1 MFRLIVPIGAVLV
14 GVALLLLGS
23 GLLNTLLAV
32 RGALEGYDDG
42 MLGLIMSGYFLG
54 FFVGTFLALP
64 VIGRVGHIR
73 AFAMCAA
80 IASCSVLLHFLFIDP
95 FVWLALRVVTGA
107 ALVILYTIIESWL
120 NGQTSPEQRGR
131 VFAIYMAVNLGSL
144 ALAQQLLRLDGAES
158 FLLFAVAT
166 MLICISLV
174 PVTWTRFAQP
184 EIHQLERMRFGR
196 LRKIAPVAIAGAF
209 LSGLAMGPFW
219 GLAPVYAGRIGLDS
233 GGVAAFM
240 SCAILGGALF
250 QYPIGRFSDTHDR
263 RRVLAVISA
272 AAVFAAIIL
281 WLSSGSQW
289 LTLMAIAI
297 YGGLAFAIYPIAVAN
312 LLDHLEAKD
321 ILPGGSAL
329 LLLHGIG
336 AAVGPAL
343 AGQLMALLGA
353 QALPLYFVAMQ
364 LLLTFYA
371 VRNMHS
377 LKEEELE
384 HAAPFVP
391 MVRTTPTALEMLP
404 EDVLTDEQQNI
415 SDDDAHAATNRS
427 PPH

>member
-1 MFRLIVPIGAVLV
+1 M
-14 GVALLLLGS
+14 
-23 GLLNTLLAV
+23 
-32 RGALEGYDDG
+32 
-42 MLGLIMSGYFLG
+42 
-54 FFVGTFLALP
+54 
-64 VIGRVGHIR
+64 
-73 AFAMCAA
+73 
-80 IASCSVLLHFLFIDP
+80 
-95 FVWLALRVVTGA
+95 
-107 ALVILYTIIESWL
+107 
-120 NGQTSPEQRGR
+120 
-131 VFAIYMAVNLGSL
+131 
-144 ALAQQLLRLDGAES
+144 
-158 FLLFAVAT
+158 
-166 MLICISLV
+166 
-174 PVTWTRFAQP
+174 
-184 EIHQLERMRFGR
+184 
-196 LRKIAPVAIAGAF
+196 
-209 LSGLAMGPFW
+209 
-219 GLAPVYAGRIGLDS
+219 
-233 GGVAAFM
+233 
-240 SCAILGGALF
+240 
-250 QYPIGRFSDTHDR
+250 
-263 RRVLAVISA
+263 ISA